1 MSWDWE
7 IRLLKLI
14 KGPNRETVYHR
25 YYCLLVLLRAFL
37 LLHWFKNISLKS
49 FVIHT
54 RRTLEDLECID
65 VTIKYFHSS
74 FMISRRRLL
83 DTLQKD

>member
-7 IRLLKLI
+7 ICLLKLI

-37 LLHWFKNISLKS
+37 LLNWFKNISLKS
-49 FVIHT
+49 FVIHRYVEENV
-54 RRTLEDLECID
+54 RRFGM
-65 VTIKYFHSS
+65 Y
-74 FMISRRRLL
+74 RRYN
-83 DTLQKD
+83 KVFP